1 MRRLAA
7 ALRRDESG
15 YSLTELLTVMV
26 ILSVVMGALTTMLV
40 SGSRASIDMNQRVEA
55 QTELRL
61 GLDRLRREA
70 HCASLSTSGTA
81 SVTLTLATTCPTS
94 QGNTSITW
102 CTVGSGTRYGLWRYA
117 GSACGVGGGTGVRV
131 ADYLTTANVFG
142 YSPQSATSLAKLAV
156 DFPISLTPGA
166 GRAYRLT
173 DEIVLRNSTRS

>member
-1 MRRLAA
+1 MTLRRLAT

-40 SGSRASIDMNQRVEA
+40 SGSRASIDMNLRVEA

-70 HCASLSTSGTA
+70 HCASLATSGTA

-117 GSACGVGGGTGVRV
+117 GGACSGTGVRV
-131 ADYLTTANVFG
+131 ADYLTTATVFG
-142 YSPQSATSLAKLAV
+142 FTPQSATSLAKLAV

-173 DEIVLRNSTRS
+173 DEIVLRNSTRT

>member
-40 SGSRASIDMNQRVEA
+40 SGSRASIDMNLRVEA

-61 GLDRLRREA
+61 GLDRLRREV
-70 HCASLSTSGTA
+70 HCASLATSGTA

-117 GSACGVGGGTGVRV
+117 GGFCSGTGVRV

-142 YSPQSATSLAKLAV
+142 YTPQSATSLAKLAI
-156 DFPISLTPGA
+156 DFPVSLTPGF

-173 DEIVLRNSTRS
+173 DEIVLRNSTRA

>member
-1 MRRLAA
+1 MRVRRLAA

-40 SGSRASIDMNQRVEA
+40 TGSRASVDMNQRVQA

-70 HCASLSTSGTA
+70 HCASLSTSGTT

-94 QGNTSITW
+94 GGSTSVTW
-102 CTVGSGTRYGLWRYA
+102 CTVGSGTRYGLWRYPG
-117 GSACGVGGGTGVRV
+117 GSCSGTGVKT
-131 ADYLTTANVFG
+131 ADYLTTGTVFG
-142 YSPQSATSLAKLAV
+142 YTPQSATSRATLSI
-156 DFPISLTPGA
+156 DFPISLTPGQ

-173 DEIVLRNSTRS
+173 DDIVLRNSTRS

>member
-1 MRRLAA
+1 MTARRLAA

-15 YSLTELLTVMV
+15 YTLTELLTVMV

-61 GLDRLRREA
+61 GLDRLRREV
-70 HCASLSTSGTA
+70 HCASLATSGTT
-81 SVTLTLATTCPTS
+81 SVTLTIATTCPTA

-117 GSACGVGGGTGVRV
+117 GGTCSGTGVRV
-131 ADYLTTANVFG
+131 ADHLTTASVFG

-173 DEIVLRNSTRS
+173 DEIVLRNSTRT